1 MCVWKPVKTHSVA
14 ACWLKEEGV
23 EGGQRAC
30 KIWANKKKFTGRNVW
45 YHCKVET
52 LTVAVWT
59 GIWWAWN
66 YSIIIIFFFL
76 YSIPNCWL
84 WDSLLWPGVHFSWR
98 APPNLSA
105 TDLVRITPVSGV
117 GFQSWSLSGKLALG
131 STVDE
136 CVHKF
141 TLKASVP
148 YYSAPA
154 HNHFLLLRRAE

>member
-1 MCVWKPVKTHSVA
+1 MHVKSELIKKSLLAEMYDITVRWRHSQ
-14 ACWLKEEGV
+14 WQFGPGFE
-23 EGGQRAC
+23 
-30 KIWANKKKFTGRNVW
+30 I
-45 YHCKVET
+45 
-52 LTVAVWT
+52 TVLLL
-59 GIWWAWN
+59 
-66 YSIIIIFFFL
+66 FFFL

>member
-1 MCVWKPVKTHSVA
+1 MYDITVRWRHSQ
-14 ACWLKEEGV
+14 WQFGPGFDELE
-23 EGGQRAC
+23 
-30 KIWANKKKFTGRNVW
+30 I
-45 YHCKVET
+45 
-52 LTVAVWT
+52 TVLLLF
-59 GIWWAWN
+59 
-66 YSIIIIFFFL
+66 FFFL